1 MSIERF
7 VAFILTPVLTAASAW
22 LTGAVAKYG
31 IHLDQTGITST
42 ATAGAV
48 GAAAAAIHWLHG
60 RQNPLLL
67 GLEHDVKTVAAK
79 AGVQVDLDGPGD
91 VDVLADVP
99 AATMMQPDH
108 DQVPAPAVAPAI
120 PQSAATPDVPPAP
133 LAA

>member
-7 VAFILTPVLTAASAW
+7 VAFILGPLIVTGTTW
-22 LTGAVAKYG
+22 LTGAAAKYG
-31 IHLDQTGITST
+31 IHLNQ
-42 ATAGAV
+42 AGVRDVAV
-48 GAAAAAIHWLHG
+48 GGLVASAAHVAVWLRG

-67 GLEHDVKTVAAK
+67 GIEHDVKTAAVK
-79 AGVQVDLDGPGD
+79 AGVHVDLDGPGD